1 MIRLRKTLTVKTR
14 VVGVNVSVKVE
25 ERRRRRGREGGL
37 ETRKARYKPT
47 TGLPRGKRGRKRGG
61 KVKTIAHNWHMKFK
75 EARARRRGWKGQSL
89 TQYTHATV
97 FEPLFFSL
105 PSSSLEIYISSLLE
119 LLNCLF
125 IPLSFKEPLVAIP
138 SPSSLRQT
146 PQRPPP
152 SPLLSNFIPISFPR
166 LTHRFS
172 FLSVPSLIAVSHEP
186 AATSLSIQRQSSIY
200 GEITL
205 RWPIIENMPSSN
217 ALLPSSLDERTGD
230 SGARE
235 REFFPVFSSSSF
247 LTFICVKEKKRKKKD
262 GETHGWM
269 PRMANETIGG
279 IR

>member
-1 MIRLRKTLTVKTR
+1 MAENAHGQNAGRRCECWCESR
-14 VVGVNVSVKVE
+14 GE
-25 ERRRRRGREGGL
+25 EEKKGEGGL

-47 TGLPRGKRGRKRGG
+47 TGLPRKRGRKRGG

-172 FLSVPSLIAVSHEP
+172 FLSVPSLIAVCHEP
-186 AATSLSIQRQSSIY
+186 AATSSSSLSIQRQSSIY

-235 REFFPVFSSSSF
+235 REFFLLLFS
-247 LTFICVKEKKRKKKD
+247 LLICVKEKKRKRKD
-262 GETHGWM
+262 GETRGWM

>member
-1 MIRLRKTLTVKTR
+1 
-14 VVGVNVSVKVE
+14 
-25 ERRRRRGREGGL
+25 
-37 ETRKARYKPT
+37 
-47 TGLPRGKRGRKRGG
+47 
-61 KVKTIAHNWHMKFK
+61 MKFK

-172 FLSVPSLIAVSHEP
+172 FLSVPSLIAVCHEP
-186 AATSLSIQRQSSIY
+186 AATSSSSLSIQRQSSIY

-217 ALLPSSLDERTGD
+217 ALSSSLDERTGD
-230 SGARE
+230 SGRRE
-235 REFFPVFSSSSF
+235 REFFLLLFS
-247 LTFICVKEKKRKKKD
+247 LLICVKEKKRKRKD
-262 GETHGWM
+262 GETRGWM

>member
-1 MIRLRKTLTVKTR
+1 MIRWWKRLTVTR
-14 VVGVNVSVKVE
+14 AVGVNVRVKVE
-25 ERRRRRGREGGL
+25 GEEGGEEEGL

-47 TGLPRGKRGRKRGG
+47 GLPRKRARKRGG

-138 SPSSLRQT
+138 PTLLPSPSNLPDGLTSRT
-146 PQRPPP
+146 HPPIRPPLP
-152 SPLLSNFIPISFPR
+152 PFEFYSHLLPANPR

-172 FLSVPSLIAVSHEP
+172 FLSPFLPPSQSPTNPQPPHLP
-186 AATSLSIQRQSSIY
+186 LYIQRQSSIY

-205 RWPIIENMPSSN
+205 RWPIIENMPSNN
-217 ALLPSSLDERTGD
+217 ALV
-230 SGARE
+230 A
-235 REFFPVFSSSSF
+235 
-247 LTFICVKEKKRKKKD
+247 
-262 GETHGWM
+262 
-269 PRMANETIGG
+269 
-279 IR
+279 